1 MKRVDQPLPPLRR
14 RRGLTDDERT
24 LWDSVAKQAKPLR
37 KSAAR
42 KKAEIEA
49 RISDKLAE
57 EAPRKAPPKSVSGK
71 PVVAP
76 VVKVKVSP
84 PPPPPLA
91 TLTRR
96 ERGRIARGKKEIDAR
111 LDLHGKTLTQAHG
124 ILKRFLTRAQADG
137 AALVLVITGK
147 GRTTSEGRESGALR
161 REVPEWLSQPD
172 FRVLVTGFE
181 EAHIGHGGEGALYV
195 RVRRAR

>member
-1 MKRVDQPLPPLRR
+1 MKRLDPPPRR
-14 RRGLTDDERT
+14 RRALTDDERM
-24 LWDSVAKQAKPLR
+24 LWDSVAKSAKPLR
-37 KSAAR
+37 KSPPR
-42 KKAEIEA
+42 KKPDVEA
-49 RISDKLAE
+49 KVADKAASDI
-57 EAPRKAPPKSVSGK
+57 PPPSTKAVSAK
-71 PVVAP
+71 PVAAP
-76 VVKVKVSP
+76 AVKVKASP
-84 PPPPPLA
+84 PPSPPLA

-137 AALVLVITGK
+137 ASLVLVITGK

-161 REVPEWLSQPD
+161 REVPEWLSMAE